1 MNPRIRRSIQAMC
14 GYTPGEQPRDRRLIK
29 LNTNENPYP
38 PSPRV
43 AEALAALEPADLRLY
58 PDPLCGALRD
68 HIARMH
74 GVRPEQ
80 VFVANGS
87 DEALALCTRV
97 FVEDDGTIGCF
108 DPSYSLYPVL
118 AEIRNV
124 PVRPVELGPRFEWR
138 MPDGYRA
145 SLFFMTSPNAPTGT
159 GYPKEQIR
167 AFCEGFPGVV
177 LIDEAYVDFADGHCM
192 DLAASLP
199 NVLVLRTLSKSF
211 SLAGLRVGYVA
222 GDAELVGALLKAK
235 DSYNLDVVAQRL
247 ALAALSDLDYM
258 RGSAARIRSTRGRL
272 TEALRAMGFDVLP
285 SQTNFVFARPPR
297 PAAAEF
303 FAGLRERG
311 ILVRYFPGPRTGDY
325 LRITIGTDPDIDR
338 LIEVA
343 RELVR

>member
-1 MNPRIRRSIQAMC
+1 MNPRIRRSIQAMS
-14 GYTPGEQPRDRRLIK
+14 GYTPGEQPRDRRLVK

-43 AEALAALEPADLRLY
+43 AEALASLEPADLRLY
-58 PDPLCGALRD
+58 PDPVCGSLRER
-68 HIARMH
+68 IARMH
-74 GVRPEQ
+74 NIRPDQ

-97 FVEDDGTIGCF
+97 FVEDDGTIGFF

-118 AEIRNV
+118 AGIRNV
-124 PVRPVELGPRFEWR
+124 AVRPVELGSRFEWR

-145 SLFFMTSPNAPTGT
+145 SLFFMASPNAPTGT
-159 GYPKEQIR
+159 GYPKELIR

-222 GDAELVGALLKAK
+222 GDVELVGALLKAK
-235 DSYNLDVVAQRL
+235 DSYNLDAVAQRL
-247 ALAALSDLDYM
+247 ALAALTDLDYM
-258 RGSAARIRSTRGRL
+258 KANVARIRSTRERL
-272 TEALRAMGFDVLP
+272 TAALRTMGFDVLP

-297 PAAAEF
+297 PAAAEL
-303 FAGLRERG
+303 FAGLREHG
-311 ILVRYFPGPRTGDY
+311 VLVRYFPGPRTGDY
-325 LRITIGTDPDIDR
+325 LRMTIGTDPDIDR